1 MNDVLRNILRNI
13 LLGITLAIPIGP
25 ASLAVIQTGLRAGFL
40 RAWLTGI
47 GVTLADT
54 TYLLVVYFGLSAF
67 MGIPAVKVIVWIL
80 GALVLFY
87 LGWQSLRGLWAS
99 SRKRDFLSVS
109 QDGEVLPDRGTG
121 RNPLLVGYLVNISNP
136 IAVVFWAGIYGS
148 LIGAAVAAGGDKSDA
163 LISGAA
169 ILLGILSWHTTTSF
183 LSHWGRRLLNEKI
196 ARIISAIAGVVLI
209 LFGLRFAWNAITALL
224 G

>member
-1 MNDVLRNILRNI
+1 MVNDLLRYM

-54 TYLLVVYFGLSAF
+54 TYLLVVYFGLSGF
-67 MGIPAVKVIVWIL
+67 MGIPLVKVTVWIL

-87 LGWQSLRGLWAS
+87 LGWQSLRTLRAS
-99 SRKRDFLSVS
+99 EKLLNFTDEKSTNLLAQSK
-109 QDGEVLPDRGTG
+109 G

-148 LIGAAVAAGGDKSDA
+148 LIGAAVAAGGNKTDA
-163 LISGAA
+163 LLSGAA
-169 ILLGILSWHTTTSF
+169 ILVGILTWHTTTSI
-183 LSHWGRRLLNEKI
+183 LSHWGKRLLNDKI
-196 ARIISAIAGVVLI
+196 ARIISALAGVALI
-209 LFGLRFAWNAITALL
+209 FFGLRFAWNGIIAIF
-224 G
+224 GQG

>member
-1 MNDVLRNILRNI
+1 MNNILGNI

-40 RAWLTGI
+40 RAWLTGF

-54 TYLLVVYFGLSAF
+54 TYLLLVYFGLSAF
-67 MGIPAVKVIVWIL
+67 MGIPVVKVAVWML

-87 LGWQSLRGLWAS
+87 LGWQSLRGLWAPARDPIFS
-99 SRKRDFLSVS
+99 S
-109 QDGEVLPDRGTG
+109 DGQAGEDPPTG
-121 RNPLLVGYLVNISNP
+121 KTERNPVLVGYLVNISNP

-148 LIGAAVAAGGDKSDA
+148 LIGAAVAGGGDKTDA
-163 LISGAA
+163 LVSGAA
-169 ILLGILSWHTTTSF
+169 ILVGILSWHTTTSF

-196 ARIISAIAGVVLI
+196 ARVISAIAGVGLI
-209 LFGLRFAWNAITALL
+209 LFGIRFAWSGIMALL
-224 G
+224 RW

>member
-1 MNDVLRNILRNI
+1 MIDFLRNM
-13 LLGITLAIPIGP
+13 LLGISLAIPIGP
-25 ASLAVIQTGLRAGFL
+25 ASLVVIQTGLRAGFL

-54 TYLLVVYFGLSAF
+54 TFLLVVYFGISGF
-67 MGIPAVKVIVWIL
+67 MGIPAVKETVWIL

-87 LGWQSLRGLWAS
+87 LGWQSLRAVVGDSQQLKLSEENS
-99 SRKRDFLSVS
+99 SDSPARYS
-109 QDGEVLPDRGTG
+109 G
-121 RNPLLVGYLVNISNP
+121 RNPLLVGYLVNIANP

-169 ILLGILSWHTTTSF
+169 ILLGILCWHTTTSF

-196 ARIISAIAGVVLI
+196 ARIISAIAGVALI
-209 LFGLRFAWNAITALL
+209 LFGLRFTWIAITALL
-224 G
+224 RR

>member
-1 MNDVLRNILRNI
+1 MVNGLLRSM

-54 TYLLVVYFGLSAF
+54 TYLLVVYFGLSGF
-67 MGIPAVKVIVWIL
+67 MGIPVVKVIVWLL

-87 LGWQSLRGLWAS
+87 LGWQSLRALRGNEKMLNLTDES
-99 SRKRDFLSVS
+99 SLNSPAQSK
-109 QDGEVLPDRGTG
+109 G

-148 LIGAAVAAGGDKSDA
+148 LIGAAVAAGGDKTDA
-163 LISGAA
+163 LLSGAA
-169 ILLGILSWHTTTSF
+169 ILAGILTWHTTTSI
-183 LSHWGRRLLNEKI
+183 LSHWGKRLLNDKI
-196 ARIISAIAGVVLI
+196 ARYISALAGVGLI
-209 LFGLRFAWNAITALL
+209 LFGLRFAWNGITALF
-224 G
+224 GQG

>member
-1 MNDVLRNILRNI
+1 MNDFLRNI

-25 ASLAVIQTGLRAGFL
+25 ASLAVIQTGLQAGFL

-54 TYLLVVYFGLSAF
+54 TYLLVVYFGLSGF
-67 MGIPAVKVIVWIL
+67 MGIPVVKVTVWIL

-87 LGWQSLRGLWAS
+87 LGWHSLRAVFGDGQKQVLFEGTS
-99 SRKRDFLSVS
+99 SALSPGS
-109 QDGEVLPDRGTG
+109 IK
-121 RNPLLVGYLVNISNP
+121 RNPLLVGYLVNIANP
-136 IAVVFWAGIYGS
+136 IAVIFWAGIYGS
-148 LIGAAVAAGGDKSDA
+148 LIGSAVAAGGDKTDA
-163 LISGAA
+163 LFSGAA

-183 LSHWGRRLLNEKI
+183 LSHWGKRLLNEKI

-209 LFGLRFAWNAITALL
+209 LFGLRFAWNAITALA
-224 G
+224 GW

>member
-1 MNDVLRNILRNI
+1 MPMSDFIRNA

-25 ASLAVIQTGLRAGFL
+25 ASLAVIQTGLKWGFL

-54 TYLLVVYFGLSAF
+54 TYLLVVYFGLSSF
-67 MGIPAVKVIVWIL
+67 MGIPAVKVAIWIL

-87 LGWQSLRGLWAS
+87 LGWQSLRGLWKPAKVS
-99 SRKRDFLSVS
+99 GITEVGENPESLPKRSAD
-109 QDGEVLPDRGTG
+109 

-148 LIGAAVAAGGDKSDA
+148 LIGAAVTSGGDKTDA

-183 LSHWGRRLLNEKI
+183 LSHWGKRLLTDKI
-196 ARIISAIAGVVLI
+196 ARIISALAGLALI
-209 LFGLRFAWNAITALL
+209 GYGLRIAWNAI
-224 G
+224 GVFIVQ

>member
-1 MNDVLRNILRNI
+1 MVNDLLRNM

-54 TYLLVVYFGLSAF
+54 TYLLVVYFGLSGF
-67 MGIPAVKVIVWIL
+67 MGIPLVKVTVWIL

-87 LGWQSLRGLWAS
+87 LGWQSLRALGRNEKVLNFSDETSPDLPAH
-99 SRKRDFLSVS
+99 SR
-109 QDGEVLPDRGTG
+109 E

-148 LIGAAVAAGGDKSDA
+148 LIGAAVAAGGDKTDA
-163 LISGAA
+163 LLSGAA
-169 ILLGILSWHTTTSF
+169 ILAGILTWHTTTSI
-183 LSHWGRRLLNEKI
+183 LSHWGKRLLNDKI
-196 ARIISAIAGVVLI
+196 ARYISALAGVALI
-209 LFGLRFAWNAITALL
+209 LFGLRFAWNGITAIF

>member
-1 MNDVLRNILRNI
+1 VNDFLRNV
-13 LLGITLAIPIGP
+13 LLGITLAIPLGP
-25 ASLAVIQTGLRAGFL
+25 ASLAVIQTGLRSGFL

-54 TYLLVVYFGLSAF
+54 TYLLVVYFGLSGL
-67 MGIPAVKVIVWIL
+67 MGIAAVKVMVWIL

-99 SRKRDFLSVS
+99 ARKSDFLDAG
-109 QDGEVLPDRGTG
+109 QDGEGLPGRNTG

-148 LIGAAVAAGGDKSDA
+148 LIGAAVAAGGDKTDA
-163 LISGAA
+163 LFSGAA

-183 LSHWGRRLLNEKI
+183 LSHWGKRLLNEKI
-196 ARIISAIAGVVLI
+196 ARYISALAGVALI
-209 LFGLRFAWNAITALL
+209 LFGLRFAWNAITAFLR
-224 G
+224 

>member
-1 MNDVLRNILRNI
+1 MNEILRNI
-13 LLGITLAIPIGP
+13 LLGIMLAIPIGP
-25 ASLAVIQTGLRAGFL
+25 ASLAVIQTGLRSGFL

-54 TYLLVVYFGLSAF
+54 TYLLVVYFGLSGL
-67 MGIPAVKVIVWIL
+67 MGIPEVKVVVWIL

-87 LGWQSLRGLWAS
+87 LGWQSLRGLWTPA
-99 SRKRDFLSVS
+99 RKTDFLNAG
-109 QDGEVLPDRGTG
+109 QDGESISGRDTG

-148 LIGAAVAAGGDKSDA
+148 LIGAVAATGGDKTDA
-163 LISGAA
+163 LFSGAA

-183 LSHWGRRLLNEKI
+183 LSHWGKRLLNEKI
-196 ARIISAIAGVVLI
+196 ARYISAFAGVALI
-209 LFGLRFAWNAITALL
+209 LFGLRFAWNAIMALS
-224 G
+224 GW